1 MKKGVWNA
9 IGAYVMWG
17 IFPIY
22 WKLLDHVAAGEILGY
37 RVVSSF
43 ILLSVVISLKR
54 EWPAWR
60 QKTINRRTL
69 PIYILTGILLG
80 VNWLVYVWG
89 VNAGHIVET
98 SLGYFINPLI
108 SVLFGVIFL
117 HERMRP
123 AQWATLGMAGA
134 AVLYL
139 TIVYGS
145 LPWIALTLAT
155 TFSLYG
161 LLKKTAPLGALYG
174 LTMETA
180 VLFIPS
186 LAYMLILQVQ
196 GSGSFE
202 LSGSLMDILLV
213 GSGLVTTLPL
223 LMFARAARSIPLW
236 MVGLLQYIAP
246 TMQFLIG
253 VLIYREPFS
262 VERAV
267 GFAIIWVALGLFWL
281 DGFLW
286 RRKNA
291 ESLAMG

>member
-1 MKKGVWNA
+1 MKKGIWNA

-43 ILLSVVISLKR
+43 ILLSVVISFKR
-54 EWPAWR
+54 EWTAWR

-123 AQWATLGMAGA
+123 AQWATIGMAGV

-186 LAYMLILQVQ
+186 LAYLLILQVQ

-202 LSGSLMDILLV
+202 FSGSLMNILLV

-253 VLIYREPFS
+253 VLLYREPFS
-262 VERAV
+262 VERAI
-267 GFAIIWVALGLFWL
+267 GFGIIWAALIVFWL
-281 DGFLW
+281 EGFIW
-286 RRKNA
+286 RKKP
-291 ESLAMG
+291 SLQTIN

>member
-1 MKKGVWNA
+1 MKKGIWNA

-43 ILLSVVISLKR
+43 ILLSVVISFKR
-54 EWPAWR
+54 EWTAWR

-123 AQWATLGMAGA
+123 AQWATIGMAGV

-186 LAYMLILQVQ
+186 LAYLLILQVQ

-202 LSGSLMDILLV
+202 FSGSLMNILLV

-253 VLIYREPFS
+253 VLLYREPFS
-262 VERAV
+262 IERAI
-267 GFAIIWVALGLFWL
+267 GFGIIWAALIVFWL
-281 DGFLW
+281 EGVIW
-286 RRKNA
+286 RKKP
-291 ESLAMG
+291 SLQTIN

>member
-1 MKKGVWNA
+1 MKTGIWNA

-22 WKLLDHVAAGEILGY
+22 WKLLISVPAQQIIGY

-43 ILLSVVISLKR
+43 ILLGIVITLKG
-54 EWPAWR
+54 EWFAWK
-60 QKTINRRTL
+60 QKTINRHTF

-117 HERMRP
+117 SERLRL
-123 AQWATLGMAGA
+123 AQWATIGMAA
-134 AVLYL
+134 IAVIYL

-145 LPWIALTLAT
+145 LPWIALALAT

-161 LLKKTAPLGALYG
+161 LLKKMAPLGALYG
-174 LTMETA
+174 LTMETG

-186 LAYMLILQVQ
+186 LVYLFVVQ
-196 GSGSFE
+196 AKGIGSFE
-202 LSGSLMDILLV
+202 FSGSLMDILLV
-213 GSGLVTTLPL
+213 GSGIVTTLPL

-253 VLIYREPFS
+253 VLLYREPFT

-267 GFAIIWVALGLFWL
+267 GFGIIWAALIAFWL
-281 DGFLW
+281 EGVFW
-286 RRKNA
+286 RKRF
-291 ESLAMG
+291 SLQSIQ

>member
-1 MKKGVWNA
+1 MKKGIWNA

-43 ILLSVVISLKR
+43 ILLSVVISFKR
-54 EWPAWR
+54 EWTAWR

-123 AQWATLGMAGA
+123 AQWATIGMAGV

-186 LAYMLILQVQ
+186 LAYLLILQVQ

-202 LSGSLMDILLV
+202 FSGSLMNILLV

-253 VLIYREPFS
+253 VLLYREPFS
-262 VERAV
+262 VERAI
-267 GFAIIWVALGLFWL
+267 GFGIIWAALIVFWL
-281 DGFLW
+281 EGVIW
-286 RRKNA
+286 RKKP
-291 ESLAMG
+291 SLQTIN

>member
-1 MKKGVWNA
+1 MKKGIWNA

-123 AQWATLGMAGA
+123 AQWATIGMAGA

-253 VLIYREPFS
+253 VLLYREPFS
-262 VERAV
+262 VERAI
-267 GFAIIWVALGLFWL
+267 GFGIIWAALIVFWL
-281 DGFLW
+281 EGVIW
-286 RRKNA
+286 RKKP
-291 ESLAMG
+291 SLQTIN

>member
-1 MKKGVWNA
+1 MKKGIWNA

-123 AQWATLGMAGA
+123 AQWATIGMAGA

-186 LAYMLILQVQ
+186 LAYLLILQVQ

-202 LSGSLMDILLV
+202 FSGSLMNILLV

-253 VLIYREPFS
+253 VLLYREPFS
-262 VERAV
+262 VERAI
-267 GFAIIWVALGLFWL
+267 GFGIIWAALIVFWL
-281 DGFLW
+281 EGFIW
-286 RRKNA
+286 RKKP
-291 ESLAMG
+291 SLQTIN

>member
-1 MKKGVWNA
+1 MKKGIWNA

-22 WKLLDHVAAGEILGY
+22 WKLLSHVPAQQIIGY
-37 RVVSSF
+37 RVASSF
-43 ILLSVVISLKR
+43 VMLGVVISLKK
-54 EWPAWR
+54 EWFAWK
-60 QKTINRRTL
+60 QKTINRHTL

-89 VNAGHIVET
+89 VNASHIVET

-117 HERMRP
+117 RERLRRF
-123 AQWATLGMAGA
+123 QWVTIGMAA
-134 AVLYL
+134 LAVIYL
-139 TIVYGS
+139 TVVYGS
-145 LPWIALTLAT
+145 LPWIALTLAA

-174 LTMETA
+174 LTVETG

-186 LAYMLILQVQ
+186 LFYLIFVQVQ
-196 GSGSFE
+196 GNGF
-202 LSGSLMDILLV
+202 LGNNGLMTDLLLV

-223 LMFARAARSIPLW
+223 LMFASAARSIPLW

-253 VLIYREPFS
+253 VLLYNETFS
-262 VERAV
+262 VERAF
-267 GFAIIWVALGLFWL
+267 GFAIIWAALITFWL
-281 DGFLW
+281 EGALW
-286 RRKNA
+286 RRRGISYHVA
-291 ESLAMG
+291 D